1 MIDWSPVVNAIGA
14 AYDRGMTST
23 SMDSPARGP
32 AEHAVRNQIIAAAH
46 ECFAR
51 YGYAK
56 TTVADLAREI
66 GFSKAYIYRFFES
79 KQAIGEAICSSR
91 LDRIVA
97 GTRASIDDGGS
108 ATEKFR
114 RMFKSLTSM
123 SVELFF
129 DDRKIY
135 DITAHS
141 AAEQWGSSQAYR
153 QTLMAMLQDI
163 ILSGRESGEFE
174 RKTPL
179 DETCRAISYAMMPF
193 VDPLHLERNLDLL
206 PDAQIEVTGLILRS
220 LAP

>member
-1 MIDWSPVVNAIGA
+1 
-14 AYDRGMTST
+14 MTENLVST
-23 SMDSPARGP
+23 PARGP
-32 AEHAVRNQIIAAAH
+32 AEHAVRDQIIEAAND
-46 ECFAR
+46 CFAR

-79 KQAIGEAICSSR
+79 KQAIGEAICSAR
-91 LDRIVA
+91 LERIVREA
-97 GTRASIDDGGS
+97 RIAVAEGES
-108 ATEKFR
+108 ATDRFR
-114 RMFKSLTSM
+114 RFFKSITGL

-135 DITAHS
+135 EIAAS
-141 AAEQWGSSQAYR
+141 AASENWASARAYKD
-153 QTLMAMLQDI
+153 TLRSMIAEI
-163 ILSGRESGEFE
+163 VREGREAGEFE

-179 DETCRAISYAMMPF
+179 DETCRAIVYAMMPF

-206 PDAQIEVTGLILRS
+206 PDAQTELTGLILRS